1 MVNYV
6 ITENRENIER
16 GWDREKEKGE
26 RGVCEREIGRKEG
39 MRREREREKERKRER
54 LLDGIGKKEHIR
66 ERDGER
72 ERERIVRK

>member
-39 MRREREREKERKRER
+39 RRERERERENSEKVRMVGKEKI
-54 LLDGIGKKEHIR
+54 L
-66 ERDGER
+66 
-72 ERERIVRK
+72 

>member
-39 MRREREREKERKRER
+39 MRERERE
-54 LLDGIGKKEHIR
+54 
-66 ERDGER
+66 
-72 ERERIVRK
+72 

>member
-26 RGVCEREIGRKEG
+26 RGVCEREIGRREG
-39 MRREREREKERKRER
+39 MRRERERERKKKREVVGWHRKERAYQR
-54 LLDGIGKKEHIR
+54 
-66 ERDGER
+66 
-72 ERERIVRK
+72 